1 MVCSLSS
8 WISTGTFPE
17 ALSRDVQLC
26 VCGGGGGGGGGKS
39 LIAPLIKDNC
49 TKPKVACR
57 VLIH

>member
-26 VCGGGGGGGGGKS
+26 VWGGGGGKS
-39 LIAPLIKDNC
+39 LIAPLIKDNY

>member
-26 VCGGGGGGGGGKS
+26 VCVLGGGGGGEGRASLLPKS
-39 LIAPLIKDNC
+39 KTITQSL
-49 TKPKVACR
+49 R
-57 VLIH
+57 

>member
-26 VCGGGGGGGGGKS
+26 GGEGGGGS
-39 LIAPLIKDNC
+39 LIAPQVKDNC